1 MTAEGL
7 LVKAA
12 PFEYHAPETLDE
24 ALALLAEFGDEA
36 KVLAG
41 GQSLVPIL
49 ALRLSRFE
57 HLIDLNRIPAL
68 RYVAATDGVTQ
79 VGAMTVQ
86 AAIGRSE
93 EVRRRVPLLA
103 DATARIGHFQIRNR
117 GTIGGSV
124 SHADPAA
131 EYPAVAVTL
140 DAEIDLA
147 SVRGTRT
154 VSAADFFT
162 GPLMTVAEP
171 DEILTEIRFGNHIQ
185 GSAIAEMARRHGD
198 FALAGAACAVE
209 LDATERVRTLR
220 LGLFG
225 VGSTP
230 VRARAAERAA
240 SGVAAGDLDPVAVG
254 QAAVAGLSCVSD
266 VHADAGYRQRVAGHL
281 AGQVVARA
289 VQEARA
295 VQGA

>member
-1 MTAEGL
+1 M
-7 LVKAA
+7 KAA
-12 PFEYHAPETLDE
+12 PFEYHAPQTLAE

-57 HLIDLNRIPAL
+57 HLVDLNRIPAL
-68 RYVAATDGVTQ
+68 RYVSGTNGVTR
-79 VGAMTVQ
+79 VGAMTTQ
-86 AAIGRSE
+86 AAIGGSE
-93 EVRRRVPLLA
+93 QVRRRVPLLA
-103 DATARIGHFQIRNR
+103 EATGHIGHFQIRNR
-117 GTIGGSV
+117 GTIGGSL

-140 DAEIDLA
+140 DAELDLA

-154 VSAADFFT
+154 VSATEFFT

-171 DEILTEIRFGNHIQ
+171 DEIVTEIRFGHHAQ
-185 GSAIAEMARRHGD
+185 GSAIVEMARRHGD
-198 FALAGAACAVE
+198 FALAGVVCAVE
-209 LDATERVRTLR
+209 LDAAGRVRSLR

-230 VRARAAERAA
+230 VRARGAEQAAHGMAAE
-240 SGVAAGDLDPVAVG
+240 DLDPVAVG
-254 QAAVAGLSCVSD
+254 RAAAAEVSFVCD
-266 VHADAGYRQRVAGHL
+266 VHADAGYRERVTAHL
-281 AGQVVARA
+281 AGQAVARA
-289 VQEARA
+289 VQEARD
-295 VQGA
+295 G